1 MNDRMNEDLK
11 ENLYGMRDVPNVL
24 IYIPSTNEHITL
36 CHLKNLTHKLNN
48 GKSEIRFVN
57 SLMNKIPLSRL
68 YEMAEEG
75 AILYFIS
82 PIRAYKDGKDSDYYW
97 MMDNAQLID
106 FKFGVAVDGDPSEWT
121 FVFLG
126 NFIKPVANSGINKHI
141 FNLIEEDVRKIYN

>member
-11 ENLYGMRDVPNVL
+11 ENLYGMKDVPDVL
-24 IYIPSTNEHITL
+24 IYIPSTDEYITL

-75 AILYFIS
+75 AMLYFIS
-82 PIRAYKDGKDSDYYW
+82 PIRSYKDGKDSDYYW

-106 FKFGVAVDGDPSEWT
+106 FKFGVAVDGDPSKWT

-126 NFIKPVANSGINKHI
+126 DLIKPVANDKLNKHI
-141 FNLIEEDVRKIYN
+141 FNLIEEDMRKIYN